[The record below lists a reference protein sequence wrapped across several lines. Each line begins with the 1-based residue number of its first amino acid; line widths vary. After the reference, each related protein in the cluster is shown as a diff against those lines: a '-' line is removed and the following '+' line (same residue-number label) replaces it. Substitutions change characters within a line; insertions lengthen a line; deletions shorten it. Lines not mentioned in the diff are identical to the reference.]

1 MPSNTTL
8 LIKDSITCWLCSFPL
23 GCKIMTCALYIVSSV
38 KWFPFESRR
47 LSDSW
52 GGVLWNTRS
61 IRCAPPHPHPMCHHL
76 DCFPALLPSSSFPC
90 DAFASHGTFLR
101 CHNKQSFQCCDWSVP
116 WDTVL
121 FDNTWVKQRCVYR
134 CDISPTA
141 GWSKN
146 SKYWSFS

>member
-1 MPSNTTL
+1 MHYTL
-8 LIKDSITCWLCSFPL
+8 FLLL
-23 GCKIMTCALYIVSSV
+23 MVSLWVEETLRLLRGSSGTPG
-38 KWFPFESRR
+38 PFA
-47 LSDSW
+47 
-52 GGVLWNTRS
+52 V
-61 IRCAPPHPHPMCHHL
+61 PPHPMCHHL

-121 FDNTWVKQRCVYR
+121 FDNTWVKQWSVYR
-134 CDISPTA
+134 CVIPPTA

-146 SKYWSFS
+146 SKFMHLFLILSCFVTLIHFTRYLLAPVKSRI